1 MRSIKKT
8 TPDQNIT
15 KDPKHKLSDT
25 PGGPATTLH
34 WISDERVKHFTKF
47 VENRLYAFDVL
58 AEIFYA
64 ALTTLVRLKSATA
77 NEADPV
83 KRLKDIL
90 SDPKTDAKRAR
101 LRLCPEWTAF

>member
-1 MRSIKKT
+1 MSSSSGGFRSPALPT
-8 TPDQNIT
+8 CSQ
-15 KDPKHKLSDT
+15 S
-25 PGGPATTLH
+25 GGPATALH

-47 VENRLYAFDVL
+47 VENRLYAFDVS

-90 SDPKTDAKRAR
+90 SYPKTDAKRAR